1 MRRKKHPLIE
11 RIPLEL
17 LEQAAQAQYE
27 QERRGETPWY
37 CAPFKAWYRRYPAI
51 YRLLAASVFL
61 SRPRRRVVEN
71 VIEGRGL
78 PAHVEEKSSAS
89 SIAAYGG
96 MGCVA
101 GEAAATLHAQVQT
114 LGTPTVEGLLSST
127 VSSIVENPGGA
138 AECLLEALES
148 GRGAAESLWSPNG
161 DIWVVHIL
169 ATRCSRGE
177 AECRVPRL
185 LSYKRVTG
193 EYLIVDPG
201 EPGGVRATRD
211 PPSPEESVALP
222 ASSLPWE
229 APGYRA
235 YAVEIAGGNPPIR
248 RFIVLS
254 SPTAAGL
261 ASWLST
267 TRARAESL
275 AGTGC
280 TPIPEAGP
288 AGRLRRKGFTC
299 WEQLYPPRL
308 LASLKLFIG
317 ESERRGCG
325 NIARSI
331 IGSASRTL
339 SLLAYYN
346 PRTGKV
352 NPAFNRVRGF
362 AVPRQAVVLNPYS
375 YKYNSD
381 GTIAS
386 IGRGTL
392 ASYIE
397 PLLAHG
403 RGRPGGRARE
413 GTAGE
418 RRASAAIIHLPPQNG
433 DPGLSLLYSYWHGHP
448 REGLRDEELVAEAA
462 ARTAPGAPI
471 AVIVSGQSKHRAELF
486 RRVAVLG
493 RVGGL
498 SLRSIYWVPV
508 RRPGRG
514 QDEVVIAVYRAR
526 EEGPGSLGDPLW
538 ALREAVR
545 AGLPERYGVKG
556 FNAILNYV
564 SRLLSR

>member
-11 RIPLEL
+11 RIPVEL

-27 QERRGETPWY
+27 QERHGETPWY

-61 SRPRRRVVEN
+61 SKPRKRVVEN
-71 VIEGRGL
+71 IIAGRGL

-89 SIAAYGG
+89 TIAVYGG

-101 GEAAATLHAQVQT
+101 GEAAVTLHAQIQT
-114 LGTPTVEGLLSST
+114 LGMPTVEGLLSST
-127 VSSIVENPGGA
+127 VSSIVENPERT

-148 GRGAAESLWSPNG
+148 GRRSAESLWSPNG
-161 DIWVVHIL
+161 EIWVVHIL
-169 ATRCSRGE
+169 VTRCNQGE

-201 EPGGVRATRD
+201 EPGGVRTTRN

-222 ASSLPWE
+222 ASDLPWE

-254 SPTAAGL
+254 SPSAAGL
-261 ASWLST
+261 ARWLSA
-267 TRARAESL
+267 TRARAEVM

-280 TPIPEAGP
+280 TPIPGEGP

-317 ESERRGCG
+317 ESERRECDS
-325 NIARSI
+325 IARSI
-331 IGSASRTL
+331 VGSASRTL

-397 PLLAHG
+397 PLLTHG
-403 RGRPGGRARE
+403 RRRPKVRARE
-413 GTAGE
+413 GMSGG
-418 RRASAAIIHLPPQNG
+418 RHVSAAIIHLPPQNG
-433 DPGLSLLYSYWHGHP
+433 DPGLGLLYSYWHGRP
-448 REGLRDEELVAEAA
+448 RDGLGDEVLAAEAVGRA
-462 ARTAPGAPI
+462 APGAPI
-471 AVIVSGQSKHRAELF
+471 AVIVSGQAKHRAELF

-493 RVGGL
+493 RVDGL
-498 SLRSIYWVPV
+498 CLKSIYWVPV

-526 EEGPGSLGDPLW
+526 EDGGSLGDPLW

-545 AGLPERYGVKG
+545 MGLPERYGVKG